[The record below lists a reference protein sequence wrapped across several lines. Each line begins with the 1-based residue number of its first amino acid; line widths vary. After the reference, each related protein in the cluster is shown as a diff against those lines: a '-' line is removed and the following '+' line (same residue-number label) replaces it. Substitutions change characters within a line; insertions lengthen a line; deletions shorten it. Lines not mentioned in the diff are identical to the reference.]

1 MLKRISSALV
11 PVKNT
16 FDRLTMQST
25 ATKKKPTDFDLVK
38 NEVHFETSNE
48 VVRFLPDILGRALA
62 RSWIDKQFMIAFL
75 TDPRGT
81 LARYSVHL
89 PESVEIE
96 VEADG
101 LSRPRVLALLFTT
114 SQGASEN
121 GLYFYNSS

>member
-38 NEVHFETSNE
+38 NEDHFETSNE

-62 RSWIDKQFMIAFL
+62 RSWLVLQLYYVEELNVYEVAAILGL
-75 TDPRGT
+75 TTGRI
-81 LARYSVHL
+81 SQIKK
-89 PESVEIE
+89 S
-96 VEADG
+96 
-101 LSRPRVLALLFTT
+101 ALEHAHKSMLE
-114 SQGASEN
+114 QMK
-121 GLYFYNSS
+121 